1 MSGERE
7 QHSADWQRFISRRES
22 MVAAEQWE
30 VWSDGMLQDSWRTRY
45 LARLH
50 MHWIKLAAGVAS

>member
-7 QHSADWQRFISRRES
+7 QHSADWQRYISRRES
-22 MVAAEQWE
+22 MRAEQWE
-30 VWSDGMLQDSWRTRY
+30 VWSDGMLQGRWRTRY

-50 MHWIKLAAGVAS
+50 MHWLKLSAGVTT